1 MMPNPTRMQPIRRRA
16 MVDDWP
22 APFLLRLIV
31 GTALLLAVS
40 TSAWAQS
47 PRPGAHPLDTR
58 GQLHT
63 SPDDRCPVCAMRPIK
78 YPRFAA
84 AIQLANG
91 TTFYFCSAGCML
103 KAWLQPLIFLNC
115 RAEAL
120 QRPVAQDY
128 FSGEPVDAR
137 QVFWIAGS
145 DVIGPMGPALVPL
158 REFAHVEAFRRR
170 HGAGRIFRL
179 ETLNLDNWETLT
191 GKPFRF

>member
-1 MMPNPTRMQPIRRRA
+1 MPNPTRMQPVCRLFLFNG
-16 MVDDWP
+16 WP
-22 APFLLRLIV
+22 APVFFRFILAAALLIV
-31 GTALLLAVS
+31 S
-40 TSAWAQS
+40 TNAWAQN
-47 PRPGAHPLDTR
+47 PRPGVHPLDAR

-84 AIQLANG
+84 AIQLMNG

-103 KAWLQPLIFLNC
+103 KAWLQPVVFLD
-115 RAEAL
+115 RRTEAL
-120 QRPVAQDY
+120 ERPVAQDY

-158 REFAHVEAFRRR
+158 RESSHVEAFRRR
-170 HGAGRIFRL
+170 HGAAQIFRL
-179 ETLNLDNWETLT
+179 EALNSDNWETLT